1 METQSLSMGRSQ
13 SWFRTIR
20 KKLFPSSHTTRTILN
35 YSNTNTFLDQEAFFR
50 DETLPSSSPS
60 SSYSSSVKRKE
71 LSEEDIA
78 ATKIQAI
85 FRAHLVKLDFLLIG
99 FNFIFLLFLFTNA
112 FAYSS
117 EFVMRITAFQIL
129 TGKKGI

>member
-1 METQSLSMGRSQ
+1 METVSLSMGRSQ

-35 YSNTNTFLDQEAFFR
+35 YSNTTTILDQEAFFR

-60 SSYSSSVKRKE
+60 SAYSSSVKRKE

-85 FRAHLVKLDFLLIG
+85 FRAHLVK
-99 FNFIFLLFLFTNA
+99 T
-112 FAYSS
+112 
-117 EFVMRITAFQIL
+117 
-129 TGKKGI
+129 